1 MFNISSVIMLQF
13 TRKSKS
19 IGKCLFISLALMIL
33 AACSSNQVLPEAP
46 KVNVVSAA
54 PSELGLDSQVFIFNL
69 EATNPN
75 KFDLPLKG
83 VEFTLHLS
91 DIKVGE
97 GKSNQSVNLVS
108 GVATAFP
115 VEVTTDLA
123 STAVDLK
130 SLFSSGGLNLDY
142 SLEGKMLILGQAGIP
157 FSLQGNLLK

>member
-1 MFNISSVIMLQF
+1 MFNVSPVAMLQF
-13 TRKSKS
+13 TRKLMSF
-19 IGKCLFISLALMIL
+19 GKCILVGLALIIL

-46 KVNVVSAA
+46 KVNVISAA
-54 PSELGLDSQVFIFNL
+54 PSELSADSQVFIFNL

-108 GVATAFP
+108 GTPVSFP
-115 VEVTTDLA
+115 VEVKTDLA
-123 STAVDLK
+123 STALDLK

-142 SLEGKMLILGQAGIP
+142 SLEGKMLIVGQAGIP
-157 FSLQGNLLK
+157 FSIQGNLLK